1 MIVLKKINA
10 TLVEKTIQP
19 GVTEEFF
26 ALDLSKYEAFDSNVK
41 TVMLNTGARGVTK
54 ISSLY
59 TGDVVESTT
68 YALLGTMCNTNV
80 DISVS
85 AGDNCVFAITN
96 NELSPIRCSVKLKL
110 F

>member
-1 MIVLKKINA
+1 MIVLKRINA
-10 TLVEKTIQP
+10 TFIEKIIQP
-19 GVTEEFF
+19 GNTEEFF
-26 ALDLSKYEAFDSNVK
+26 VIDLNRYEAFDWNVK
-41 TVMLNTGARGVTK
+41 TVMLNTGARGITK

-68 YALLGTMCNTNV
+68 YALLGTRFNTNV
-80 DISVS
+80 GISVS